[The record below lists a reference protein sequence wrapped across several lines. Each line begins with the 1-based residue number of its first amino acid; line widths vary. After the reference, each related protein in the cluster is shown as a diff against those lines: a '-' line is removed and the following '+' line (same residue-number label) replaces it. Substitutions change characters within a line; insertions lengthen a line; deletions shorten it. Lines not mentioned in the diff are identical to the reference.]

1 MMELKTPV
9 LEMHSVRELLSCPT
23 ILNAMQIRIY
33 EAVFPI
39 YLWVRNVICYLGEEH
54 TGSF

>member
-1 MMELKTPV
+1 MELKTPV

-33 EAVFPI
+33 ETVFPI